1 MTLLIIIIALA
12 LIFDYINGFHDAANS
27 IATVVSTKV
36 LTPFQAVLWA
46 ALFNT
51 VAFWIFK
58 DHAVANS
65 ISKTVYKEFI
75 TLPVIFSGLLAA
87 IFWNLLTWWYGIPSS
102 SSHTLIGGFAGAA
115 IAHALSVK
123 GIHFSW
129 AKIVD
134 ADTIIKT
141 ILFIFLAPLIGIVTS
156 MFITVVTIMRNIWI
170 RIGIIVL
177 TTLLTAFLFDYFENS
192 KMNENA
198 QKFYGIDKYKK
209 EVATL
214 KSELTNLNGYGE
226 TDTILSKKL
235 QLTEEKLTKATASFN
250 SIHPLIENF
259 DNTSANYIAKVA
271 KDSGWLDQIA
281 VSKLKDA
288 ARNANDFL
296 VLEATA
302 PENDAAKKEYDNAK
316 VITEDYKAPIKLF
329 LAGSISVDSTV
340 TLLNQIYPI
349 QPKNIDKVK
358 AKLTNFDIEKT
369 FAEEIDKADNT
380 MIVNGIYGT
389 ALIFILIYLY
399 VEKIKTPT
407 ALTIGNMFKK
417 LQLFSSAAFSIGHGG
432 NDAQKVM
439 GIIGAALIASGSI
452 QDFASLPNWV
462 PVACYLAIGLGTM
475 SGGWKIVKTMGS
487 KITKVTPLEGVAAET
502 AGAFTLFF
510 TGQMGIPVST
520 THTITGSIIGVGATK
535 RLSAVRWGVTT
546 NLLWAWILTIPVSG
560 ALAAI
565 TYFIVKFFLG

>member
-115 IAHALSVK
+115 IAHALSIK
-123 GIHFSW
+123 GIQFSW

-134 ADTIIKT
+134 AETIIKT
-141 ILFIFLAPLIGIVTS
+141 ILFIFLAPIIGIIIS
-156 MFITVVTIMRNIWI
+156 MFITVVTIMRNIWY
-170 RIGIIVL
+170 RIGIIVV

-198 QKFYGIDKYKK
+198 EKFYGIDKYKK
-209 EVATL
+209 EVSTL
-214 KSELTNLNGYGE
+214 RSELTENKA
-226 TDTILSKKL
+226 DTVLLKKL
-235 QLTEEKLTKATASFN
+235 TLAEEKLTKATTSFN
-250 SIHPLIENF
+250 LVHPLIENF
-259 DNTSANYIAKVA
+259 DNTSAGYIAKVA

-281 VSKLKDA
+281 VSKLKDEV
-288 ARNANDFL
+288 RNANDFL
-296 VLEATA
+296 VLEAKA
-302 PENDAAKKEYDNAK
+302 PENDSAKKEYDIAK
-316 VITEDYKAPIKLF
+316 VITEEYKAPVKLF
-329 LAGSISVDSTV
+329 LAGTISIDSTV
-340 TLLNQIYPI
+340 VLINQIYPI

-358 AKLTNFDIEKT
+358 AKLNSFNIEKT
-369 FAEEIDKADNT
+369 FSDEIDKADNT
-380 MIVNGIYGT
+380 MIVNGIFGT

-399 VEKIKTPT
+399 VEKFKTPT
-407 ALTIGNMFKK
+407 ALTVGNMFKK

-546 NLLWAWILTIPVSG
+546 NLLWAWILTIPVS
-560 ALAAI
+560 AVLAAI